1 MPQDF
6 PGAGPVLINQGTFDN
21 PWQDGRSMTPSPEV
35 HATAILRDTRMW
47 PWSYIG
53 PDCTVV
59 DSEIREFVYAVS
71 DNQIFNADVGKFC
84 NIASGVRIN
93 PTIIRPGAPAC
104 TISPTAAGRTAWAR
118 TMPRSSPGGTRP
130 ASYWPNARLAEA
142 MANLRGLDAGA
153 FAAKYDTG
161 G

>member
-53 PDCTVV
+53 PDRGG
-59 DSEIREFVYAVS
+59 S
-71 DNQIFNADVGKFC
+71 
-84 NIASGVRIN
+84 
-93 PTIIRPGAPAC
+93 AC
-104 TISPTAAGRTAWAR
+104 LNSI
-118 TMPRSSPGGTRP
+118 
-130 ASYWPNARLAEA
+130 L
-142 MANLRGLDAGA
+142 
-153 FAAKYDTG
+153 F
-161 G
+161 